1 MPRKSGLY
9 ALLRHDGG
17 PIGASDAAALGFE
30 ATGDNMQP
38 LFTAHDALA
47 PAACSR
53 FDRAGR
59 VTLLAGHVEDAG
71 DWARRFGLAPSCSA
85 AQIASHALAQFGSD
99 LPAELIGDWSLL
111 DCDGDGTVT
120 LMIAAQR
127 RDQML
132 FAIKG
137 AHVAV
142 APDIHALRRVSWIDD
157 VIDEAGLLGTIGRA
171 PLRLAMGTRT
181 MLPGVEEVRPGET
194 VVLKRNGSVMRMRAD
209 VFAPQPAWRG
219 SYADARQAAST
230 LLDEIVAVHL
240 ARSGHSVL
248 LLSGGLDSTL
258 LACAAVRNLSDG
270 ARLSTMTSVAPAGS
284 NLADEA
290 TFAATAAERL
300 SLANQQVCP
309 PMDTPHYR
317 PTERMM
323 RGANMLCINIRHVI
337 TEALLQ
343 AGGAVGGTQI
353 LAGNNGEHSL
363 TMPWPAPLSLRNRL
377 GLVRRAF
384 REWRQPPQP
393 VNPFHVRLAPQRIA
407 ALPDDIWQKALETK
421 TPPADRRTL
430 QGPMGFR
437 HGVEQALA
445 HHSETYPGA
454 LRLVTPY
461 KDLRLLRLF
470 ASFPAEMMRAHAR
483 DRGMARQLLAG
494 QMPDVIVYRRR
505 GAPAFPASDLM
516 MQQQAQSARH
526 RIATFRRHDIGE
538 WIDLDWLD
546 AALARVSATGP
557 ASAHDGSE
565 VHSTALFAEC
575 MLWWQGKSDLPGD

>member
-9 ALLRHDGG
+9 ALMRHDGG
-17 PIGASDAAALGFE
+17 PIGANDAAALGFE
-30 ATGDNMQP
+30 TTGDSTQP
-38 LFTAHDALA
+38 LFAAHDART

-53 FDRAGR
+53 FERAGQ
-59 VTLLAGHVEDAG
+59 VTLLAGYVEEAD
-71 DWARRFGLAPSCSA
+71 DWARRFGLPATCSA
-85 AQIASHALAQFGSD
+85 AEIASCALHRFGSD
-99 LPAELIGDWSLL
+99 LPAQLVGDWSLL
-111 DCDGDGTVT
+111 DCDGDGNVT
-120 LMIAAQR
+120 LMIAAHR
-127 RDQML
+127 RDPLL
-132 FAIKG
+132 FAISG

-142 APDIHALRRVSWIDD
+142 SPDIHALRRVSWIDD
-157 VIDEAGLLGTIGRA
+157 AIDEAGLLGTIGRA
-171 PLRLAMGTRT
+171 PLRLAMSTRT
-181 MLPGVEEVRPGET
+181 MLPGVEEVRPGEM
-194 VVLKRNGSVMRMRAD
+194 VVMKRNGSVTRVRAD
-209 VFAPQPAWRG
+209 VFAPQPAWTG
-219 SYADARQAAST
+219 SYADARQAAAT
-230 LLDEIVAVHL
+230 LLDDIVAGQL
-240 ARSGHSVL
+240 ARSEHSVL

-258 LACAAVRNLSDG
+258 LACAAARRLSN
-270 ARLSTMTSVAPAGS
+270 AQQLSTMTSVAPAGS
-284 NLADEA
+284 GLLDEA
-290 TFAATAAERL
+290 DYAAMAAERL
-300 SLANQQVCP
+300 SLPNHQVHP
-309 PMDTPHYR
+309 AMDAPHYR
-317 PTERMM
+317 LSERLM
-323 RGANMLCINIRHVI
+323 RGSNMLCINIRHLI

-343 AGGAVGGTQI
+343 AGSAIGGTQI
-353 LAGNNGEHSL
+353 LAGNNGEHNL
-363 TMPWPAPLSLRNRL
+363 TMPWPTPLSLRNRL
-377 GLVRRAF
+377 GRVRRAIQG
-384 REWRQPPQP
+384 WGKAPQAF
-393 VNPFHVRLAPQRIA
+393 NPFHVRLAPQRVA

-421 TPPADRRTL
+421 VPPVDRLTL
-430 QGPMGFR
+430 QGPMGYR

-445 HHSETYPGA
+445 SPSETYPGA

-494 QMPDVIVYRRR
+494 QMPDAIVHRRR

-516 MQQQAQSARH
+516 MQQQAQSARD